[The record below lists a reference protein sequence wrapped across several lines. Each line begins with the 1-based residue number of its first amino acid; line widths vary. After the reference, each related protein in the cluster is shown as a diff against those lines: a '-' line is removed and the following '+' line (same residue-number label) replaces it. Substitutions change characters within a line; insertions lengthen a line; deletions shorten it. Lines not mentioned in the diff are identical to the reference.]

1 MDVFLWYNEIGSD
14 SMGKFQNLEG
24 MQSGSLIAKKY
35 LGNSKWLC
43 VCNECGNEVIITTN
57 WFNKNKRLGRAGC
70 KHVKE
75 IQIGDIF
82 GYLTVKGKAND
93 YIKPKTGAHEKVWI
107 CECIC
112 GRKKE
117 ILDCNLK
124 MNKSLSCGICMSRV
138 SIPEKMIYFYL
149 SKYFKDIQ
157 EQYRPKFL
165 NGKEIDIY
173 IPSLNIGIEYDG
185 YRWHK
190 DVNKDILKNKVCKQ
204 NGITLIRVRENKCP
218 DIDMKHC
225 IITPQPLTNGNHM
238 TEPIKKLIKILNSE
252 FDCNINVD
260 VDCCRDNADISKKI
274 FTTAGYSSLE
284 YQYPEIA
291 KEWDYER
298 NNPLTPDKISA
309 HSGKKAWWKCPK
321 CNSSYSSVVA
331 SRTSQDRCGC
341 PNCKHTKLFKK
352 VLCVELCKE
361 FESVNAAAEFINR
374 KPCSITSSI
383 KKGYKCAGYNWKYI
397 K

>member
-1 MDVFLWYNEIGSD
+1 MGTFL
-14 SMGKFQNLEG
+14 NLEG
-24 MQSGSLIAKKY
+24 MQSGSLIAKEY
-35 LGNSKWLC
+35 LGDSRWLC
-43 VCNECGNEVIITTN
+43 TCEKCGSKVIITTN
-57 WFNKNKRLGRAGC
+57 WFNKNRRLGREGC

-75 IQIGDIF
+75 IQIGDTF
-82 GYLTVKGKAND
+82 GYLTVKEKAND
-93 YIKPKTGAHEKVWI
+93 YIKPKSGAHEKVWL

-149 SKYFKDIQ
+149 SKHFKDIQ

-165 NGKEIDIY
+165 KGREIDVY
-173 IPSLNIGIEYDG
+173 IPSLRVGIEYDG

-190 DVNKDILKNKVCKQ
+190 DISKDLSKNAICEK
-204 NGITLIRVRENKCP
+204 NGITIIRIREPKCP
-218 DIDMKHC
+218 EIDMKYY

-238 TEPIKKLIKILNSE
+238 TEPIRKLIKILNTS
-252 FDCNINVD
+252 FKCNMNID

-274 FTTAGYSSLE
+274 FTTAGYGSLE
-284 YQYPEIA
+284 YQYPELA
-291 KEWDYER
+291 KEWDYKK
-298 NNPLTPDKISA
+298 NYPLTPDKISA
-309 HSGKKAWWKCPK
+309 HSGKKAWWICSK
-321 CNSSYSSVVA
+321 CNFSYSSVVA
-331 SRTSQDRCGC
+331 SRTGSKNHGC
-341 PNCKHTKLFKK
+341 PNCKLIKRYKR
-352 VLCVELCKE
+352 VLCIELNKE
-361 FESVNAAAEFINR
+361 FESVNEAALFIKR

-383 KKGYKCAGYNWKYI
+383 KKEYKCGGYSWKYI